1 MAPVDEPEWAAPDLG
16 AADGPPSSS
25 GGLPSGLP
33 SGRPSGVT
41 PAAGAAAAPVRL
53 PVPLRPMTMPDLLD
67 GSFAVIKARPK
78 TAFAIA
84 AAILI
89 PFHLLSA
96 FLQRGLTGFSLTTG
110 FGQQGTTT
118 ASTANQVGAL
128 LLGYLG
134 VALVTL
140 APFFLGGAL
149 AKVVAAWYAGSDLS
163 AGDALRATWRR
174 APALVGAYLVLL
186 PLKLLG
192 LMVCVVGAVPVI
204 TLFVVTA
211 PVITIEGLGPI
222 AAAQRS
228 WRLVS
233 RRFWPCLAV
242 VLVASVG
249 AYVLTNIFSTVPE
262 VLTTLLPAPFNW
274 LARGLVGALVSMV
287 VTTALVSLA
296 VLLYLD
302 LRIRTEGL
310 DLELEA
316 ADVFAR
322 HG

>member
-1 MAPVDEPEWAAPDLG
+1 MDEPEWAAPDLG
-16 AADGPPSSS
+16 AADGP
-25 GGLPSGLP
+25 
-33 SGRPSGVT
+33 RPSADRPTTTATVR
-41 PAAGAAAAPVRL
+41 APIRL

-78 TAFAIA
+78 TVFALA

-89 PFHLLSA
+89 PFHLLAA
-96 FLQRGLTGFSLTTG
+96 FLQRGLAGFSLSTG
-110 FGQQGTTT
+110 FGQQSTTSASAGT
-118 ASTANQVGAL
+118 QIGAV
-128 LLGYLG
+128 LLGYVG
-134 VALVTL
+134 VALISL

-149 AKVVAAWYAGSDLS
+149 AKVVTAWYAGSDLS

-174 APALVGAYLVLL
+174 APALVGAFGVLL
-186 PLKLLG
+186 PLKVMG
-192 LMVCVVGAVPVI
+192 LMFCLVGAIPVV
-204 TLFVVTA
+204 TLFVLTA
-211 PVITIEGLGPI
+211 PVITVEGLGPI

-242 VLVASVG
+242 VVVASIG
-249 AYVLTNIFSTVPE
+249 AYVLTTIFGSIPE
-262 VLTTLLPAPFNW
+262 VLTSLLPAPFNW
-274 LARGLVGALVSMV
+274 LARGLVQALVSMV
-287 VTTALVSLA
+287 VTTALVAVS